1 MRVLWLTLLCSAA
14 LAWWACQ
21 TPDPLPD
28 SADPR
33 AFAAGRALHDITALA
48 QEPRPVGSPAH
59 DVAARYLEGR
69 LQQLG
74 FEVRVQ
80 EATRRGKSLRNLIA
94 LRPGLDHQ
102 AEPVTL
108 MAHYDSV
115 LGSPGAADDATG
127 VAVALEVARALQVQ
141 GQPLRDLVL
150 VFTDGEELGLLGAK
164 AFYEEDA
171 LAGRLGPVLNMEAR
185 GGGGRVYMFETS
197 DHNGALVE
205 LFRKVTRNPSSNS
218 LSVFLYRLMPNDT
231 DFTVVRRHGGTGLNY
246 AFIGREVDFHEA
258 TSTAARLDAGSVQ
271 HMGNQVLAM
280 AQALASSPRL
290 PARAADLV
298 YADVLGATTIAY
310 APAVGWLLLAMA
322 LIALVIAT
330 RRARAA
336 GARWPTLLAGAGSA
350 LAILLLSA
358 GAAWLARQLV
368 GPGHGHG
375 EHLRLLGG
383 FGRFELA
390 LALASL
396 GVVILVAA
404 LAGAGAG
411 QAGTWAGATAF
422 AWLLAALA
430 QYYAPATAFL
440 VAWPLLAASIGLLLA
455 PSIPAIS
462 PWRHVAFWPGAILAV
477 AAIAQCL
484 YLAHGML
491 LGVGAT
497 IPMAAGLF
505 AWLASLNLWP
515 WLAQGAT
522 RARGMAIGGG
532 FVACG
537 FMLALS
543 LRWVP

>member
-1 MRVLWLTLLCSAA
+1 MRVLWLTLACSAA

-21 TPDPLPD
+21 TPSPLPD

-33 AFAAGRALHDITALA
+33 AFAAGRALHDIEALA
-48 QEPRPVGSPAH
+48 REPRPVGSAAH
-59 DVAARYLEGR
+59 DLAARYLEGR
-69 LQQLG
+69 LKELG
-74 FEVRVQ
+74 FDVRVQ
-80 EATRRGKSLRNLIA
+80 EATRRGKPLRNLIA
-94 LRPGLDHQ
+94 IRPGHDPQ

-150 VFTDGEELGLLGAK
+150 VLTDGEELGLLGAK

-197 DHNGALVE
+197 EDNGALVE
-205 LFRKVTRNPSSNS
+205 LFRKVTHNPSSNS

-271 HMGNQVLAM
+271 HMGDQVLAM
-280 AQALASSPRL
+280 ARALANSPRL

-310 APAVGWLLLAMA
+310 APAAGWVLLAVAFVA
-322 LIALVIAT
+322 LAVAT
-330 RRARAA
+330 RRTLGA

-358 GAAWLARQLV
+358 GTAWLARQLV

-383 FGRFELA
+383 FGRYELA

-404 LAGAGAG
+404 LAGAGRAG
-411 QAGTWAGATAF
+411 SWAGATAF
-422 AWLLAALA
+422 AWLLAALM
-430 QYYAPATAFL
+430 QYYAPAAAFL

-462 PWRHVAFWPGAILAV
+462 PWRHAAFWPGAVLSV
-477 AAIAQCL
+477 VVLAQCF
-484 YLAHGML
+484 YLGHGLL
-491 LGVGAT
+491 LGVGAML
-497 IPMAAGLF
+497 PMASCLF
-505 AWLASLNLWP
+505 AWLASLTLWP
-515 WLAQGAT
+515 WLAPVAT
-522 RARGMAIGGG
+522 RMRGLGLGGG
-532 FVACG
+532 LAAAG
-537 FMLALS
+537 LLLALS
-543 LRWVP
+543 LRSMP